1 MPRNNQNI
9 LEVRS
14 ELQLSIED
22 ATELAFDQVVEF
34 KPKKNRKRKFVK
46 KKKTKKS
53 KKRKK
58 NQENEHHLKSS
69 NRQGI

>member
-46 KKKTKKS
+46 KKKKIWQKT
-53 KKRKK
+53 R
-58 NQENEHHLKSS
+58 EF
-69 NRQGI
+69 